1 LKKASEYRVHAQ
13 ECRML
18 ARNAL
23 TPEHKAMLEN
33 MAHTWE
39 MLAKERERRLL
50 REQRIAELEL
60 AAGERGK

>member
-1 LKKASEYRVHAQ
+1 
-13 ECRML
+13 ML

-39 MLAKERERRLL
+39 MLAKEREGRLL
-50 REQRIAELEL
+50 REQRIAGLERTVGNS
-60 AAGERGK
+60 AK